1 MTSISITELLT
12 IIFVLVDD
20 WYQVHGR
27 KLLNGKVGK
36 KPVFKDSEVISLVL
50 AHDFIPY
57 PAETQYV
64 EFIRANYLALFPRL
78 VDQSQY
84 NRRAR
89 ALRLLV
95 EQLRRFWIIQKDSAT
110 KR

>member
-20 WYQVHGR
+20 WYQDYGH
-27 KLLNGKVGK
+27 KLLKGKAGK
-36 KPVFKDSEVISLVL
+36 KPVFKDSEVITLVL

-64 EFIRANYLALFPRL
+64 GFIPHRPSPSRRQANSSHNKSPFPSL
-78 VDQSQY
+78 P
-84 NRRAR
+84 
-89 ALRLLV
+89 
-95 EQLRRFWIIQKDSAT
+95 
-110 KR
+110 